1 MVDTTETNGTLYI
14 GQANGKDGFYVH
26 QATID
31 GDHYI
36 ESAVLAG
43 PVSFP
48 GTITVTG
55 NLVIV

>member
-1 MVDTTETNGTLYI
+1 MVDTGDTNGTLYI
-14 GQANGKDGFYVH
+14 GQANGKDGFYIH
-26 QATID
+26 QATIT
-31 GDHYI
+31 GDHEI

>member
-1 MVDTTETNGTLYI
+1 MAEVENINGTLYI
-14 GQANGKDGFYVH
+14 GQQSAKDGFFIH

-31 GDHYI
+31 GDHEI

-55 NLVIV
+55 SLVIV